1 MSAEV
6 ASYIAQQPEAQAKA
20 LKTLR
25 KYLAARVAHAG
36 VAAEEV
42 MSYGMPGFRI
52 LSGRGQG
59 KMLLG
64 YAAWK
69 DHLALYP
76 HSGTVLGRM
85 KAETRGLSQ
94 TKSALHIGIGS
105 VPDDRVTDRLIHLR
119 LEELG

>member
-1 MSAEV
+1 MADTP
-6 ASYIAQQPEAQAKA
+6 ASYIAEQPAAQARA
-20 LKTLR
+20 LRALR
-25 KYLAARVAHAG
+25 AFLATRIAHAG
-36 VAAEEV
+36 IAVEEV

-76 HSGTVLGRM
+76 HSGTVLARM
-85 KAETRGLSQ
+85 RTETRGMSQ
-94 TKSALHIGIGS
+94 TKSALHLGLGS
-105 VPDDRVTDRLIHLR
+105 LPAQAVVDRMIHLR
-119 LEELG
+119 LEELD